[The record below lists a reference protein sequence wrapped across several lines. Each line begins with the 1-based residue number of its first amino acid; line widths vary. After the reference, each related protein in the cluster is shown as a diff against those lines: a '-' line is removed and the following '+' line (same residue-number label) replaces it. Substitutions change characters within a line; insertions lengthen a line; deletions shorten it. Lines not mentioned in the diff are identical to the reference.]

1 MGGEPERVYLEFAR
15 ENQQSGVSFS
25 RKNLLSKLYEND
37 SLKQTF
43 KELKSQLE
51 SETKENLQNDR
62 LYLYYLQQGRDMYS
76 NDELNIDQ
84 LSSYD
89 IYHIIPQAYTK
100 DNSFDNRV
108 LVSSKAN
115 RLKRMLLWYP
125 VKLSKK

>member
-1 MGGEPERVYLEFAR
+1 
-15 ENQQSGVSFS
+15 
-25 RKNLLSKLYEND
+25 
-37 SLKQTF
+37 
-43 KELKSQLE
+43 
-51 SETKENLQNDR
+51 
-62 LYLYYLQQGRDMYS
+62 MYS

-89 IYHIIPQAYTK
+89 IDHIIPQAYTK